1 MCLPNLSLTSSK
13 VRERVKRTWRM
24 ILWGGS
30 RCSSTLSNRHEK
42 ISISISI
49 CKSWS
54 LKTDGLEFRSEP
66 NIQNSSMGVTGEMWA
81 LHLRSDLF
89 PFSWLVAYGLHWNVF
104 MVYSFPWKSLFQGD
118 DGLEL
123 PALEHG
129 DSMIAV
135 TNSNWRQGRQLL
147 RQYLQVLIFTTFSPF
162 IFLIRFTQEIGY
174 TDTIIDVRSNR
185 VRSLLGLQADQVES
199 DTLNI

>member
-13 VRERVKRTWRM
+13 VRERGKRTWRM

-54 LKTDGLEFRSEP
+54 LKTDGLETDGLEFRSEP

-81 LHLRSDLF
+81 LHHRSDLF
-89 PFSWLVAYGLHWNVF
+89 PCSWHVAYKMFFYG
-104 MVYSFPWKSLFQGD
+104 FPWKSLFSRVMMAWSYLHLNMETQWLRWLIPTGAK
-118 DGLEL
+118 DGNFCVN
-123 PALEHG
+123 
-129 DSMIAV
+129 IC
-135 TNSNWRQGRQLL
+135 
-147 RQYLQVLIFTTFSPF
+147 
-162 IFLIRFTQEIGY
+162 
-174 TDTIIDVRSNR
+174 RS
-185 VRSLLGLQADQVES
+185 
-199 DTLNI
+199 